1 MVQTLTV
8 RSSGTAEINTGNYV
22 HVQGDMIL
30 TQELQNKIEDIE
42 AEISAEGISELHVE
56 RDTFREFEHAVKA
69 GEVLNQPFG
78 STVSVEDFDWIMQH
92 VDIEKPAQLAAEAAA
107 LQAFASS
114 QSEPDLL

>member
-8 RSSGTAEINTGNYV
+8 RSNGTSEINTGNYS
-22 HVQGDMIL
+22 HAHGDTPL
-30 TQELQNKIEDIE
+30 TQQLQDKIEAIE
-42 AEISAEGISELHVE
+42 AAISAEGIFELHAE

-92 VDIEKPAQLAAEAAA
+92 VDIAKPAQFAAEAAA
-107 LQAFASS
+107 LEGLVSS
-114 QSEPDLL
+114 HSEPNLL

>member
-8 RSSGTAEINTGNYV
+8 RTNGTAEINTGSNIHIYGEDV
-22 HVQGDMIL
+22 L
-30 TQELQNKIEDIE
+30 TQELQNKIEAIE

-69 GEVLNQPFG
+69 GEVLSQPFG
-78 STVSVEDFDWIMQH
+78 ATVSVEDFDWIMQH
-92 VDIEKPAQLAAEAAA
+92 VDIEKPAQFAAEAAA
-107 LQAFASS
+107 LQALAIS

>member
-8 RSSGTAEINTGNYV
+8 RSNGTAEINTGNYV
-22 HVQGDMIL
+22 HVQGEIIL
-30 TQELQNKIEDIE
+30 TQELQSKIEDIE
-42 AEISAEGISELHVE
+42 AEILAEGISEIHVE

-69 GEVLNQPFG
+69 NEVLNMPFG

-92 VDIEKPAQLAAEAAA
+92 VDVEKPAQLAAEIAAA
-107 LQAFASS
+107 LAFARS

>member
-8 RSSGTAEINTGNYV
+8 RSNGTAEINTGNWV
-22 HVQGDMIL
+22 HVQGEIIL
-30 TQELQNKIEDIE
+30 TQELQNRIEAIE
-42 AEISAEGISELHVE
+42 AEISSAGISELHVE

-69 GEVLNQPFG
+69 GEVLGLPFG

-92 VDIEKPAQLAAEAAA
+92 VDVEKPAKLAAEIAAVE
-107 LQAFASS
+107 AFAQS

>member
-8 RSSGTAEINTGNYV
+8 RSNGTAEINTGNWV

-30 TQELQNKIEDIE
+30 TQELQNKLEAIE

-78 STVSVEDFDWIMQH
+78 STVSVEDFDWIMGH
-92 VDIEKPAQLAAEAAA
+92 IDAEASRP
-107 LQAFASS
+107 QPQDESENV
-114 QSEPDLL
+114 SEPDLL

>member
-8 RSSGTAEINTGNYV
+8 RSNGTAEINTGSNI
-22 HVQGDMIL
+22 HVYGEDVL
-30 TQELQNKIEDIE
+30 TPELRGKIEAIE

-78 STVSVEDFDWIMQH
+78 STVSVKDFDWIMQH
-92 VDIEKPAQLAAEAAA
+92 VDVEKPAQLAAGIAAA
-107 LQAFASS
+107 EAFAQS